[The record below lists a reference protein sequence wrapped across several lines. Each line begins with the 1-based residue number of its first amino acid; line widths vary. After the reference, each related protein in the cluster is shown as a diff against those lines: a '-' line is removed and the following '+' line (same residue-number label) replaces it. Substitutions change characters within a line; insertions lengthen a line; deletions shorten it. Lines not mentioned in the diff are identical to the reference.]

1 MKSPTLTSMTLLY
14 IKNLSS
20 TPSYLPQINMAP
32 CSLDKSFAN
41 AWSNFIPLGDR
52 YILGPSSAEADDKAL
67 SRTSA
72 FITIPGPPPNG
83 TSSTLPFLLFAKS
96 LILILLRFHKPFSR
110 ALPANEQPK
119 VPGNISGNNVRTVA
133 FHTKNSSC

>member
-1 MKSPTLTSMTLLY
+1 MFPGTLG
-14 IKNLSS
+14 
-20 TPSYLPQINMAP
+20 
-32 CSLDKSFAN
+32 CSLAGKALENGLWNLNKIDIRDFAN
-41 AWSNFIPLGDR
+41 NKNGKVDDVPFGC
-52 YILGPSSAEADDKAL
+52 GPGMVINAEVLDKAL

-72 FITIPGPPPNG
+72 FITIPGPQPNG

-96 LILILLRFHKPFSR
+96 LMSILLRFHKPFSR